1 MRRVTFSVMAVG
13 AALLLGSPALAAD
26 PSPSAAAAAP
36 AQGKKLCKLSDER
49 VGELSGIVATSTGY
63 LAVNTAENVDN
74 PVESHQKIWQLTA
87 NCKISGKGIAFGGN
101 GSNSPNDIVRAKDGT
116 MWIADTGNAKERPS
130 VALWKLPAALTTPQ
144 IYRLTFPE
152 GDKHEV
158 QALLINGD
166 GTPILVTHEN
176 DRTAFLYTP
185 SAALAPGAEGVPL
198 KQVGKIDILTTVT
211 DNMLGGAGRKGFTGG
226 AVAPDGSRVVLR
238 TQADAYEWDV
248 NGNDVLAALKTEPRV
263 TGLPQPAE
271 QYSGAITYS
280 DDGTQFIT
288 APRLDKATDKETASL
303 LSYTPT
309 TKRYV
314 APPTVKASEGDS
326 ALMKWFKDLSL
337 DQVYMLLAGVG
348 FAGLILVGLGVFGMI
363 SGKKKRQK
371 AAAAAKK
378 KAKRER
384 EALDEFGDADFPG
397 PHDNAPTTVLA
408 PVHAYDDRGR
418 GGYPDQGAGVY
429 GSPQPRPQPGYG
441 QQQQPYY
448 PPQPN
453 PRPNQDPWGDQNRY

>member
-13 AALLLGSPALAAD
+13 AALLLGSPAWAVD
-26 PSPSAAAAAP
+26 PSPSTSAATPA
-36 AQGKKLCKLSDER
+36 AQGKKVCKLSDLK
-49 VGELSGIVATSTGY
+49 VGELSGIVATSSGY
-63 LAVNTAENVDN
+63 LAVNTTENVEN
-74 PVESHQKIWQLTA
+74 AVESHQKIWQLTA
-87 NCKISGKGIAFGGN
+87 ACKVTGKGISFGGG

-116 MWIADTGNAKERPS
+116 MWIADTGNAKERQS

-144 IYRLTFPE
+144 LFRLTFPE

-176 DRTAFLYTP
+176 DKTAFLYTP
-185 SAALAPGAEGVPL
+185 VGPLAAGQTTAL
-198 KQVGKIDILTTVT
+198 KQAGKIDILTTVT
-211 DNMLGGAGRKGFTGG
+211 ENILGGAGRKGFTGG
-226 AVAPDGSRVVLR
+226 AVAPDGTRVALR

-248 NGNDVLAALKTEPRV
+248 TGGDVLAALKTEPRV
-263 TGLPQPAE
+263 TGLPAPAE

-280 DDGTQFIT
+280 NDGTQFVT
-288 APRLDKATDKETASL
+288 APRLDKAGDKETAAL
-303 LSYTPT
+303 LAYTPT

-314 APPTVKASEGDS
+314 APPTVKASQGDS
-326 ALMKWFKDLSL
+326 AIMKWFKDLTL

-363 SGKKKRQK
+363 NGKKKRQK

-384 EALDEFGDADFPG
+384 EALDEFGDADFPL
-397 PHDNAPTTVLA
+397 PTDNAPTTVLA
-408 PVHAYDDRGR
+408 PVPGYDDRR
-418 GGYPDQGAGVY
+418 QGGYPDQGGVY
-429 GSPQPRPQPGYG
+429 GAPPPRPQPGYG
-441 QQQQPYY
+441 Q
-448 PPQPN
+448 PQPPYGQPQPG
-453 PRPNQDPWGDQNRY
+453 PRSSDPWDPNRY

>member
-13 AALLLGSPALAAD
+13 AALLLGSPAWAVD
-26 PSPSAAAAAP
+26 PSPSTSAATTA
-36 AQGKKLCKLSDER
+36 AQGKKICKLTDAK
-49 VGELSGIVATSTGY
+49 VGELSGIVATESGF
-63 LAVNTAENVDN
+63 LAVNTTDNVDN
-74 PVESHQKIWQLTA
+74 AAESHQKIWQLTSA
-87 NCKISGKGIAFGGN
+87 CKVTGKGISFGGG

-116 MWIADTGNAKERPS
+116 MWIADTGNAKDRQS

-144 IYRLTFPE
+144 IFRLTFPE

-176 DRTAFLYTP
+176 DKTAFLYTP
-185 SAALAPGAEGVPL
+185 TTALSATGAVPL
-198 KQVGKIDILTTVT
+198 KQAGKIEILTTVT
-211 DNMLGGAGRKGFTGG
+211 ENILGGAGRKGFTGG
-226 AVAPDGSRVVLR
+226 AVSPDGTRVALR

-248 NGNDVLAALKTEPRV
+248 TGGDVLAALKTEPRV
-263 TGLPQPAE
+263 TGLPAPAE

-280 DDGTQFIT
+280 ADGTQLIT
-288 APRLDKATDKETASL
+288 APRLDKASDKENTAL

-314 APPTVKASEGDS
+314 APPTVKATEGDS
-326 ALMKWFKDLSL
+326 WIVKWAKDLSL

-363 SGKKKRQK
+363 NGKKKRQK

-384 EALDEFGDADFPG
+384 EALDEFGDADFALPT
-397 PHDNAPTTVLA
+397 DNAQTTVLA
-408 PVHAYDDRGR
+408 PVPGYDDRGR
-418 GGYPDQGAGVY
+418 GGYPDQGGGVY
-429 GSPQPRPQPGYG
+429 GAPQGRPQPGYG
-441 QQQQPYY
+441 
-448 PPQPN
+448 PPQPQYGN
-453 PRPNQDPWGDQNRY
+453 PPRPNQDPWDPNRY